1 MNRQWYDLAPPG
13 RVIPNSYI
21 PNIRPQVD
29 VNLFISILQYLEK
42 ILLHLLLQDLVARH
56 DVIS

>member
-1 MNRQWYDLAPPG
+1 MNRQWYDPAPPG

-29 VNLFISILQYLEK
+29 VNLFISIFQHLEK
-42 ILLHLLLQDLVARH
+42 ILLHLLLQDLVTRH